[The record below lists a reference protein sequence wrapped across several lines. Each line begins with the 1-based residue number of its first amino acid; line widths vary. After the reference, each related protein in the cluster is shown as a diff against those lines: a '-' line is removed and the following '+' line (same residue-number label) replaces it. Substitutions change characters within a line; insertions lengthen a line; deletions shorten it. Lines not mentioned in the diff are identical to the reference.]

1 MDKTPFYL
9 QGNFGPVDDEVEA
22 FDLKVEGEIPE
33 YLEGMFL
40 RNGPNPTRGDPG
52 HWFFG
57 DGMIHAT
64 RLEGGRAS
72 WYRNRYVDTAS
83 RRGAPA
89 MQLTEDLKFDHTV
102 GVSNTHVV
110 SHAGKI
116 LALVESSYPAE
127 LDRELNTVGPLDFD
141 GKLTTSFTAHP
152 KVCAKTGEMLA
163 FGYSALP
170 PFLTYHRIS
179 PDGTL
184 VQSEE
189 IKVPGSTMMHDFSVT
204 ENHVVF
210 MDLPIVFKA
219 EQVTSGMPYQWDASY
234 GARLGVMPR
243 NGSNADVVWME
254 IEPCFVFHPM
264 NAYERDGR
272 IVMDVVRYPEFMS
285 GGPLATEAGEL
296 WRWTI
301 DLAAHIVKEEKLDD
315 RATEFPRID
324 PRRECLE
331 NRYGY
336 AVLNGSG
343 KGLSFEGLVKHDLER
358 GTSEV
363 HNFGPGAA
371 PSECVFVP
379 AGPDAAEDEGVVMAY
394 VYHEDTNASEFVV
407 LDAQNFSKPALGRV
421 ALPQRV
427 PFGFHGSWSPDPR

>member
-179 PDGTL
+179 P
-184 VQSEE
+184 
-189 IKVPGSTMMHDFSVT
+189 
-204 ENHVVF
+204 
-210 MDLPIVFKA
+210 
-219 EQVTSGMPYQWDASY
+219 
-234 GARLGVMPR
+234 
-243 NGSNADVVWME
+243 
-254 IEPCFVFHPM
+254 
-264 NAYERDGR
+264 
-272 IVMDVVRYPEFMS
+272 
-285 GGPLATEAGEL
+285 
-296 WRWTI
+296 
-301 DLAAHIVKEEKLDD
+301 
-315 RATEFPRID
+315 
-324 PRRECLE
+324 
-331 NRYGY
+331 
-336 AVLNGSG
+336 
-343 KGLSFEGLVKHDLER
+343 
-358 GTSEV
+358 
-363 HNFGPGAA
+363 
-371 PSECVFVP
+371 
-379 AGPDAAEDEGVVMAY
+379 
-394 VYHEDTNASEFVV
+394 
-407 LDAQNFSKPALGRV
+407 
-421 ALPQRV
+421 
-427 PFGFHGSWSPDPR
+427 